1 VFETI
6 AANNADFLVISPEFF
21 TDKGSWHL
29 RPGQQL
35 VPLNET
41 YINQLQ
47 DSVLDGKF
55 LDRTRFENLTGPD
68 CSARYLTQTFIT
80 NAGTGFA
87 VLDLT
92 ARDAPWLNTSGSLI
106 ASADGTGVLNDYL
119 GGIVGVN
126 GEFLLCKSSIVSL
139 LLSSRTDTS
148 SFATRRPN

>member
-1 VFETI
+1 MFETI
-6 AANNADFLVISPEFF
+6 AANDVDFLVISPEFF

-47 DSVLDGKF
+47 DLVRRKF
-55 LDRTRFENLTGPD
+55 LDRTNFENLTGPD
-68 CSARYLTQTFIT
+68 CSTRYLTRTFIT

-92 ARDAPWLNTSGSLI
+92 AREAPWLNTSGSLI
-106 ASADGTGVLNDYL
+106 ASTDGAGVLNDYL

-126 GEFLLCKSSIVSL
+126 GEFLLCKSSIVSSL
-139 LLSSRTDTS
+139 LLSSRTDRS